1 MEDTIVAISTPSGSG
16 AIALVRLS
24 GLNAWSILDKS
35 FLPYRKSLNINNSKG
50 YTIHYGKIRDG
61 QKELDDVVITLFKA
75 PHSYT
80 GEDLVEIACHGSV
93 YIQRELVNLLV
104 RKGARVA
111 NPGEFTQRAFL
122 NGKMDLSQAEAVA
135 DLIASN
141 SRAAHQL
148 AISQMRGGFSKELSI
163 IRAELLHFV
172 SLIELELDFSEEDV
186 EFADR
191 TSLKLLIDGIL
202 DKVSR
207 LAVSFDL
214 GNAIKSGV
222 PVAIVG
228 ETNVGKSTLLNK
240 LLKEEKAIVSE
251 IAGTTRDVIEDCIHL
266 RGIEFRF
273 IDTAG
278 IRDTHDEIEHIG
290 IERSYAQM
298 NKARIILLIADATAP
313 EEQSLWWVEKISG
326 HARKDQHLAILVNKS
341 DLNPEEA
348 EKRMHRIK
356 EVLASGS
363 NPPILKISAKKG
375 SGMPQ
380 LEDALLDL
388 VHLEDLES
396 SDVIISNARH
406 YEALVHAR
414 TALER
419 TRISLDT
426 GTSAEYLAQDIREAL
441 FFLGQITGEIA
452 TEEVLGNIFKNFCIG
467 K

>member
-148 AISQMRGGFSKELSI
+148 AISQIRGGFSKELSI

-214 GNAIKSGV
+214 GNAIK
-222 PVAIVG
+222 
-228 ETNVGKSTLLNK
+228 
-240 LLKEEKAIVSE
+240 
-251 IAGTTRDVIEDCIHL
+251 
-266 RGIEFRF
+266 
-273 IDTAG
+273 
-278 IRDTHDEIEHIG
+278 
-290 IERSYAQM
+290 
-298 NKARIILLIADATAP
+298 
-313 EEQSLWWVEKISG
+313 
-326 HARKDQHLAILVNKS
+326 
-341 DLNPEEA
+341 
-348 EKRMHRIK
+348 
-356 EVLASGS
+356 
-363 NPPILKISAKKG
+363 
-375 SGMPQ
+375 
-380 LEDALLDL
+380 
-388 VHLEDLES
+388 
-396 SDVIISNARH
+396 
-406 YEALVHAR
+406 
-414 TALER
+414 
-419 TRISLDT
+419 
-426 GTSAEYLAQDIREAL
+426 
-441 FFLGQITGEIA
+441 
-452 TEEVLGNIFKNFCIG
+452 
-467 K
+467 